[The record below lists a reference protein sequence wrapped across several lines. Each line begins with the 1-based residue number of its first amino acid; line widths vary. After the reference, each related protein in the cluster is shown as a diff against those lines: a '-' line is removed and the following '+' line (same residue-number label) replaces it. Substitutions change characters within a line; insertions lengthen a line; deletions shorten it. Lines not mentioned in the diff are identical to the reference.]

1 MSNEIKINNS
11 DYYCSEM
18 SKSLLDKIFFMDK
31 IFEPFE
37 TILDFGCADGA
48 LLALCKKLFPEYRY
62 VGYDNS
68 PEMIAKAKELHPD
81 IEFYSDFDDA
91 IAAVNVKETILVLS
105 SVVHE
110 IASYCTKEE
119 ATRIGNKVF
128 CSGFKYICIRDML
141 YSVNIGDI
149 DAFEFDEL
157 IDLASRVRHLKWVVE
172 NHSNPRVREC
182 LKEYESVWGRLEDGN
197 FTKNAAHFLFKLL
210 YMNSPNW
217 DRELKEDYLPY
228 SGFELQRILHENI
241 FFRKENAIKYRETF
255 YESYKLPYIIH
266 KLKCDIGLPAGI
278 IDLLLPVTHFKMIL
292 KRDDNTA

>member
-18 SKSLLDKIFFMDK
+18 SKSLLDKMFFMDK

-37 TILDFGCADGA
+37 TVLDFGCADGA

-91 IAAVNVKETILVLS
+91 IAVVNVKETILILS

-128 CSGFKYICIRDML
+128 RSGFKYICIRDMT
-141 YSVNIGDI
+141 YTGNIGSV
-149 DAFEFDEL
+149 DAFEFDSQ
-157 IDLASRVRHLKWVVE
+157 INLASKVRHLKYILE
-172 NHSNPRVREC
+172 NHPTLRVRKC
-182 LKEYESVWGRLEDGN
+182 LADFEEAWGMLELGD
-197 FTKNAAHFLFKLL
+197 FTKKAAHFLFKLL

-228 SGFELQRILHENI
+228 SEFELQRILHENI

-266 KLKCDIGLPAGI
+266 KLKDEIGIPGYLL
-278 IDLLLPVTHFKMIL
+278 DLLLPKTHFKMIL
-292 KRDDNTA
+292 RINDDTA